1 MHYRKSFQCFFNRR
15 KEHIE
20 EAFDILE
27 AKNDEGEGKGYIL
40 MNTLR
45 RVLTTLGEK
54 MSEEEV
60 DSFIEDMELQEGGQI
75 TREQFLQAFD
85 IINQY

>member
-1 MHYRKSFQCFFNRR
+1 MHFIHFSCFCPNGR

-20 EAFDILE
+20 EAFEILE
-27 AKNDEGEGKGYIL
+27 AKDDNGGKGYIL
-40 MNTLR
+40 LTTLR
-45 RVLTTLGEK
+45 RVLTSLGEK

-60 DSFIEDMELQEGGQI
+60 DSFIQDMKIKEDGQI

-85 IINQY
+85 IMNEH

>member
-1 MHYRKSFQCFFNRR
+1 MLSYNWR

-27 AKNDEGEGKGYIL
+27 AKDDEGGKGYIL
-40 MNTLR
+40 LNTLR

-60 DSFIEDMELQEGGQI
+60 DSFIEDMEIKEGGQI
-75 TREQFLQAFD
+75 TKDQFMQAFD
-85 IINQY
+85 IIKWYL

>member
-1 MHYRKSFQCFFNRR
+1 MFLFKRR

-40 MNTLR
+40 LNTLR

-60 DSFIEDMELQEGGQI
+60 DSFVEDMELQEGGQI